1 MGHSTHVSNLV
12 NRMRKSAKDL
22 KILKKYENL
31 LWKSKDPKP
40 GGEQWFGPPC

>member
-1 MGHSTHVSNLV
+1 MAWQALGHGAQAHVSNLV

-31 LWKSKDPKP
+31 L
-40 GGEQWFGPPC
+40 